1 MPAARAALDFTG
13 SMQKIISIAAILAAA
28 FSAAFVFLAKPSGGG
43 DSGAENAAPEGRLKG
58 AIPAETRGWTSK
70 DGELGDTEEVKRAA
84 EKVLN
89 VTDYV
94 NRSYSKDGS
103 EFTVYIA
110 YWKPDTMEIHRASS
124 HSPDRCWVANGWK
137 NLEDGKS
144 EFSALDIGG
153 MRLFGGF
160 SRAYSIS
167 TERGTVK
174 RYVWYWHIVDGKP
187 YDYGKSDNFTP
198 TFSNWLRGVFSAAVE
213 GMPEQYFIRVDS
225 SVPLEGLKADAGFA
239 EVMKSLGK
247 LVLEEKRAE

>member
-1 MPAARAALDFTG
+1 
-13 SMQKIISIAAILAAA
+13 MQKIISIAAILAAA
-28 FSAAFVFLAKPSGGG
+28 FSAAFVFFVKSSGGG
-43 DSGAENAAPEGRLKG
+43 DSAASAAAPEGRLKT
-58 AIPAETRGWTSK
+58 AIPAETSGWTSK
-70 DGELGDTEEVKRAA
+70 DGELGDTEEVQRAA

-94 NRSYSKDGS
+94 NRSYSRDGS
-103 EFTVYIA
+103 ESTVYVA

-137 NLEDGKS
+137 NLEDKKS
-144 EFSALDIGG
+144 EFPHLDIGG
-153 MRLFGGF
+153 HRLYGGF

-187 YDYGKSDNFTP
+187 YEYGKSDNFAP
-198 TFSNWLRGVFSAAVE
+198 TFSNWLKGVFSAAVE

-225 SVPLEGLKADAGFA
+225 SVPLEELKSDAGFA

-247 LVLEEKRAE
+247 LALEKKQ